1 MEVTS
6 ENYFEAAQALYWYC
20 ADYHSGMSSELYSI
34 LSQLDYSPSLSEC
47 GVSDDDD
54 SSEFYQALE
63 NGEIEAT
70 KLFNDIQEIL
80 IDTRE
85 GW

>member
-1 MEVTS
+1 MEVTQ

-20 ADYHSGMSSELYSI
+20 TDYHSGMFSELYSI
-34 LSQLDYSPSLSEC
+34 LSQLDYNPSSSEC
-47 GVSDDDD
+47 GVSDDND
-54 SSEFYQALE
+54 SSDFYQALE

-70 KLFNDIQEIL
+70 KLFDDIQEIL

-85 GW
+85 NY